1 MRREQEIQKAVFA
14 HLRQR
19 GAQERV
25 RVSSGKRRLSHGLS
39 RRRFFKA
46 MGVVPGTPDVIC
58 IKDGQVFGLE
68 LKAEGGKLSEAQR
81 ATIEAMRVAG
91 AVVEVATG
99 IDQALA
105 ALEGWGLLRGRVQ

>member
-19 GAQERV
+19 GARNV
-25 RVSSGKRRLSHGLS
+25 FAFHPANGGYRRPIEAAIFRSI
-39 RRRFFKA
+39 
-46 MGVVPGTPDVIC
+46 GVVPGTPDVIS

-68 LKAEGGKLSEAQR
+68 LKAAGGKLSEAQR
-81 ATIEAMRVAG
+81 ATIEAMRLAG

>member
-19 GAQERV
+19 GAENVFAFHPANGGYRTPV
-25 RVSSGKRRLSHGLS
+25 EAAI
-39 RRRFFKA
+39 FKA

-58 IKDGQVFGLE
+58 IKGGQIFGLE

-81 ATIEAMRVAG
+81 ATIEAMRLAG

>member
-19 GAQERV
+19 GAQNV
-25 RVSSGKRRLSHGLS
+25 FAFHPANGGYRRPIEAAIFRSI
-39 RRRFFKA
+39 
-46 MGVVPGTPDVIC
+46 GVVPGTPDVIC

-81 ATIEAMRVAG
+81 ATIEAMRLAG

>member
-1 MRREQEIQKAVFA
+1 MRTRNSESGLRFICGSVGAQNVFA
-14 HLRQR
+14 FHPAN
-19 GAQERV
+19 G
-25 RVSSGKRRLSHGLS
+25 GYRRPIEAAIFRSI
-39 RRRFFKA
+39 
-46 MGVVPGTPDVIC
+46 GVVPGTPDVIC

-81 ATIEAMRVAG
+81 ATIEAMRLAG
-91 AVVEVATG
+91 AVVEVVTG

>member
-19 GAQERV
+19 GAKNVFAFHPANGGYRTPVEAAI
-25 RVSSGKRRLSHGLS
+25 
-39 RRRFFKA
+39 FKA

-58 IKDGQVFGLE
+58 VKRGQIFGLE

-81 ATIEAMRVAG
+81 ATIETMRAAG

-105 ALEGWGLLRGRVQ
+105 TLESWGLLRGRVQ